1 MFFAGR
7 SNVGVEAE
15 NHVSGLGQYFHRCLR
30 GTKNQGMCKTYL
42 AGSTTIGT
50 MVITVLSA
58 ILSLLL
64 GKLGG
69 GYQKRDETGFWSPIV
84 HQLLLVHQLR
94 IADCHIGQHLHK
106 HTHKLYP
113 VFLTFFF
120 FFSVHTFPNFISPV
134 YMLLRLLLQTSL
146 QGHKLQLLELTYFV
160 QNKHNCFFF
169 FVIFVIFFPLK
180 LSMFSQACRHLQ
192 FL

>member
-120 FFSVHTFPNFISPV
+120 FFQRAYISKFYFSSLHAPPSTSTDFTARTQASVVRADIFCTK
-134 YMLLRLLLQTSL
+134 QT
-146 QGHKLQLLELTYFV
+146 
-160 QNKHNCFFF
+160 
-169 FVIFVIFFPLK
+169 
-180 LSMFSQACRHLQ
+180 
-192 FL
+192 